1 MSLVT
6 AVSVCLTA
14 FGNAKTNKNDNS
26 SRFVSFIFFYTEKE
40 SAGVFTFNTITL
52 LLSSSLLL
60 YFRASIWILSLTLKE
75 ILLVVSYQHVSNHLN
90 CFDYF
95 LLLL

>member
-1 MSLVT
+1 MSPIT

-40 SAGVFTFNTITL
+40 SAGLFTFTL
-52 LLSSSLLL
+52 LLSSLLLL